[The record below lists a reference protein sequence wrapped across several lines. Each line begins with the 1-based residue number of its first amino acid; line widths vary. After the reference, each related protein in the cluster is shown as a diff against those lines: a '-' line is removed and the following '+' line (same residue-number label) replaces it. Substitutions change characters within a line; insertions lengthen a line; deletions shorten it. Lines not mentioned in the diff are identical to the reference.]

1 MGMVLSFMPLV
12 KKPGPQDKQCLP
24 LVSKSSITW
33 AEGFLVFWVQIIHRA
48 GGCKERMSAEQVS
61 GTKTGTYRDK
71 VKSIVQWLEDKK
83 AKDIVAL
90 DVQAM
95 NNLTEAVLIVSAAT
109 TRHAQALADGLLQYF
124 KEQGHELLGM
134 EGYQMGTWILIDAN
148 DVVIHIFQEQSR
160 SFYHLESL
168 WAEAPRLHG

>member
-1 MGMVLSFMPLV
+1 MN
-12 KKPGPQDKQCLP
+12 
-24 LVSKSSITW
+24 
-33 AEGFLVFWVQIIHRA
+33 
-48 GGCKERMSAEQVS
+48 AEQVP

-71 VKSIVQWLEDKK
+71 VESMAHWLEDKK

-90 DVQAM
+90 DVQTM

-109 TRHAQALADGLLQYF
+109 IRHAQALADGLTQYF
-124 KEQGHELLGM
+124 KEQGYELLGM

-148 DVVIHIFQEQSR
+148 DVVIHIFQEQAR

-168 WAEAPRLHG
+168 WTGAPRLHG